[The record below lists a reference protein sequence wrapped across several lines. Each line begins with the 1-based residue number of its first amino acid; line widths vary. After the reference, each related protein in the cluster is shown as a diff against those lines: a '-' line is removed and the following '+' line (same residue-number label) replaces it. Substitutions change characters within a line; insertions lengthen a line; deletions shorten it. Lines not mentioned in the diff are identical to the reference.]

1 MVPFCFVNLPQQ
13 NAHWSIGQK
22 IFAPPLKLY
31 VLNHRQE
38 LRLWKLKN
46 EHLKIFFEY
55 FWVKIGCHSCF
66 DHECN
71 TERGFIDSLYIALG
85 LLQPI
90 QKVHTLAN
98 NEIFRLS
105 LWTSLVIACC
115 RIVVEVFADLKSNG
129 GTFNGYIQNTDIP
142 RFPSFR
148 FPLIKIHCRV
158 RYLLSFDLKI
168 NSRYWSDINII
179 SYYQFLPQ

>member
-1 MVPFCFVNLPQQ
+1 MNLPQQ

-22 IFAPPLKLY
+22 IFVPPLKLY
-31 VLNHRQE
+31 VLNHCQE

-85 LLQPI
+85 FALNFKRVNYTKLKELLGAWKMVKNSDNFINYVLMQ
-90 QKVHTLAN
+90 
-98 NEIFRLS
+98 FSWSS
-105 LWTSLVIACC
+105 LQYFSH
-115 RIVVEVFADLKSNG
+115 
-129 GTFNGYIQNTDIP
+129 
-142 RFPSFR
+142 
-148 FPLIKIHCRV
+148 IK
-158 RYLLSFDLKI
+158 Y
-168 NSRYWSDINII
+168 
-179 SYYQFLPQ
+179 PT